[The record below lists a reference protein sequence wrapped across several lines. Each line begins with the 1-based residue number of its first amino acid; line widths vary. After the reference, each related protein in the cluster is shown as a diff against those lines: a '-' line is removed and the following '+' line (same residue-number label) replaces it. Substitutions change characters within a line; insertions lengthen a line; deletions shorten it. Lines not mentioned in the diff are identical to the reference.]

1 MDARRFPAIILGTVL
16 ATAAALVAP
25 PVLSTLAVPA
35 HATGTLAPA
44 APDAADPLPH
54 RTDLSAKD
62 RARVARVLAPP
73 SDPSVLEPFE
83 PMPGGGATTRI
94 RRGPES
100 FRQPAGTLATDD
112 LQTFGLGNA
121 LFRKLWV
128 AAPSSTQ
135 ASDGLGPLYNA
146 RACDGCHINDGRG
159 RSAGG
164 EGFILRLATLSP
176 DGAAAPHPL
185 YGAQLQDRAA
195 PGLPR
200 EGAVAVTWT
209 EEPVTLADGTVVS
222 LRRPT
227 YAVAEPG
234 YGPPDPPL
242 VVSPRVA
249 PPMIGLGLL
258 EAIHEGDILAGA
270 DPDDANGDGIS
281 GRPNFV
287 PDPAGGGPVL
297 GRFGWKAGAPTLS
310 AQTAQAFAAD
320 MGLSTTLHP
329 APAGDCT
336 AAQPDCLARPHG
348 VQPRLGPVEIPD
360 PVLDL
365 VTFYARTVA
374 APVRETATEPS
385 VLAGKAVFHAVGCA
399 ACHTPK
405 FVTRRDAA
413 LPALA
418 FQLVWPY
425 SDLLLHDMGE
435 ALADAL
441 PEGDATGREW
451 RTAPLWGLGHTQAVS
466 GRVELLHDGRARSVL
481 EAILWHGGEA
491 APARDRVVA
500 LSTPDREALL
510 AFLASL

>member
-1 MDARRFPAIILGTVL
+1 MNGRRFPVVWMLGALTAAGA
-16 ATAAALVAP
+16 ATALAAA
-25 PVLSTLAVPA
+25 
-35 HATGTLAPA
+35 G
-44 APDAADPLPH
+44 PLPH
-54 RTDLSAKD
+54 RSDLTDTD

-73 SDPSVLEPFE
+73 ASFQAPELFE
-83 PMPGGGATTRI
+83 VMPGGATTTRI

-100 FRQPAGTLATDD
+100 FRQPAGNLAAED
-112 LQTFGLGNA
+112 LQAFSLGNA

-128 AAPSSTQ
+128 TAPSSTQ

-146 RACDGCHINDGRG
+146 RACDTCHINDGRG

-164 EGFILRLATLSP
+164 EGFILRLAASP
-176 DGAAAPHPL
+176 NAAAAPHPL

-200 EGAVAVTWT
+200 EGAVSVTWT
-209 EEPVTLADGTVVS
+209 EEPVTLADGTTVS
-222 LRRPT
+222 LRRPA
-227 YAVAEPG
+227 YAVADPG
-234 YGPPDPPL
+234 YGPPDPDL

-258 EAIHEGDILAGA
+258 EAIHEGDILAAA
-270 DPDDANGDGIS
+270 DPDDLNGDGVS
-281 GRPNFV
+281 GRPNRV
-287 PDPAGGGPVL
+287 PDPAGGGLVL
-297 GRFGWKAGAPTLS
+297 GRFGWKAGAPTVR

-329 APAGDCT
+329 AAAGDCT
-336 AAQPDCLARPHG
+336 KGQPACLARPDG

-374 APVRETATEPS
+374 TPVREAAS
-385 VLAGKAVFHAVGCA
+385 DKAVLAGKAVFHAVGCA

-413 LPALA
+413 EPSLA
-418 FQLVWPY
+418 FQLIWPY

-435 ALADAL
+435 GLADAL
-441 PEGDATGREW
+441 AEGEATGREW
-451 RTAPLWGLGHTQAVS
+451 RTAPLWGLGHTDTVS

-500 LSTPDREALL
+500 LSTTDREALL